1 MQAYA
6 LFGVLVF
13 PVGILAVFTAVVGY
27 SRKKL
32 PPDWWPH
39 GADLERDAAFV
50 EYEDRSEQSGVVEV
64 LSEAQ
69 WTAQVRGE
77 RMTYQCFLRLLI
89 TRD

>member
-1 MQAYA
+1 MTVHFIGAGPGAPDLITVRGLNLIREARVILYA
-6 LFGVLVF
+6 GSLV
-13 PVGILAVFTAVVGY
+13 PM
-27 SRKKL
+27 
-32 PPDWWPH
+32 
-39 GADLERDAAFV
+39 
-50 EYEDRSEQSGVVEV
+50 EV